1 MPLQSIPGGSGLKI
15 NNPWLEGMASPLQ
28 RARCERILRS
38 DPPGNPPMDSALGP
52 PAGWRG
58 QGLVHQHRG
67 CAPGWT
73 PRTPSLSWIATGP
86 SSPLLALFLWPFPKL
101 CFVGFGSA
109 LLEASE
115 TSATSLGEAP
125 RNGTGLRAQHCSLR
139 CSPGRWG
146 RFWEELAVPAAAF
159 AQTCC
164 SRSKER
170 DFNHGMA

>member
-15 NNPWLEGMASPLQ
+15 NNQWLEGTASPLQ
-28 RARCERILRS
+28 RARCKGISRT
-38 DPPGNPPMDSALGP
+38 GLGA
-52 PAGWRG
+52 PAPW
-58 QGLVHQHRG
+58 L
-67 CAPGWT
+67 CSWLDT
-73 PRTPSLSWIATGP
+73 SPRTPSLSWIATGP
-86 SSPLLALFLWPFPKL
+86 SSPLPALFLWPFPKL

-115 TSATSLGEAP
+115 TPATSLGEAT

-139 CSPGRWG
+139 LQCSPGRWG
-146 RFWEELAVPAAAF
+146 HFWEELAAPAAAF